1 MYFPFCNAVCSTST
15 DKFGQKT
22 ACSFQLFMSI
32 YLANGIGVDEE
43 DDSEA
48 GDMNTLTHLGVS
60 SSKYM
65 FETCDHG
72 PNSHHK

>member
-1 MYFPFCNAVCSTST
+1 
-15 DKFGQKT
+15 
-22 ACSFQLFMSI
+22 MSI